1 MSALPIYTTHAM
13 RELEALATRASGAP
27 TLMERA
33 GAAASEFAR
42 SLCGDTA
49 KAVLVLAG
57 PGNNGGDAFEV
68 AAHLKRGFFRVSVV
82 FAGERDKL
90 PTDARAA
97 LGKWEAAGGTLLG
110 AIPEDSRFDLA
121 VDGLFGIGLTRPL
134 AGAHAALI
142 ERLNSLG
149 TAILALDIPSGINA
163 DTGAVMGCAVRAS
176 HTITFIAH
184 KPGLLTL
191 DGPDHCGEIRIDT
204 LGLDPAKLPAADGQ
218 LLDKDI
224 LARVLA
230 PRRRNFHKGMAGSV
244 GILGGAAGMVG
255 AAVIAGR
262 AALKCGAGRIYLG
275 LLTPKPPYL
284 DYSQPEL
291 MLRKPGD
298 VLEKGLLNVVVAGP
312 GMGKSKAAANLLRAA
327 LKAPV
332 PLVLD
337 ADALNLIAANRPLLA
352 AVGKRAAATLLTP
365 HPAEA
370 ARLLGEDTRA
380 VQADRVASARLLA
393 QRYRSFVV
401 LKGNGSVIAA
411 PDGKWWI
418 NSSGNPGMASA
429 GMGDALT
436 GIVAALLAQAAEPL
450 TALLA
455 GVYLHGAAADEL
467 VAAGTGPVGITAS
480 EVIDNARALLNGRGL
495 TTQKRNPSFAP

>member
-1 MSALPIYTTHAM
+1 MPASPIYTTPAI
-13 RELEALATRASGAP
+13 RKLEALAATRPSV
-27 TLMERA
+27 LMERA
-33 GAAASEFAR
+33 GAAAAEFAR
-42 SLCGDTA
+42 GLCGDTA
-49 KAVLVLAG
+49 RAVLILAG

-68 AAHLKRGFFRVSVV
+68 AAQLKRWFFRVSLV
-82 FAGERDKL
+82 FAGERGKL
-90 PTDARAA
+90 SKDALAA
-97 LGKWEAAGGTLLG
+97 LEKWEAAGGTLLDD
-110 AIPEDSRFDLA
+110 IPEGSRFDLA
-121 VDGLFGIGLTRPL
+121 VDGLFGIGITRPL
-134 AGAHAALI
+134 AGMHGALV
-142 ERLNSLG
+142 EKFNALG
-149 TAILALDIPSGINA
+149 VPILSLDIPSGINP

-191 DGPDHCGEIRIDT
+191 DGPDHCGELKLDT
-204 LGLDPAKLPAADGQ
+204 LGLDPAKLLAADGQ
-218 LLDKDI
+218 LLAKDI
-224 LARVLA
+224 LARVLT
-230 PRRRNFHKGMAGSV
+230 PRRKNFHKGMAGSV

-275 LLTPKPPYL
+275 LLTPRPPYL

-291 MLRKPGD
+291 MLRKPRD
-298 VLEKGLLNVVVAGP
+298 VLEKGLLDVVVAGP
-312 GMGKSKAAANLLRAA
+312 GMGKSKAAANLLRGA

-337 ADALNLIAANRPLLA
+337 ADALNLIASNRPLAA

-370 ARLLGEDTRA
+370 ARLLGENTRA
-380 VQADRVASARLLA
+380 VQADRIASAQLLA
-393 QRYRSFVV
+393 QHYRSFVV
-401 LKGNGSVIAA
+401 LKGNGSVIAT

-418 NSSGNPGMASA
+418 NPSGNPGMASA

-436 GIVAALLAQAAEPL
+436 GIVAALLAQGSEPL

-455 GVYLHGAAADEL
+455 GVYLHGTAADEL

-480 EVIDNARALLNGRGL
+480 EVIDRARALLNRSLVG
-495 TTQKRNPSFAP
+495 